1 MQLIII
7 SGRSGSGKSSLLHA
21 LEDLG
26 YYAIDN
32 LPVSLLLALVKKAIN
47 EDKLSQLAVSI
58 DARNLQQELKLFPNC
73 LEQIIQLGLQP
84 QVIYLNASDQ
94 VLIERFSNTR
104 RRHPL
109 TRSSELSLAEAL
121 KEEDLLLEP
130 LANLASQ
137 CFNTSKL
144 NVHEIRKL
152 AAECLTDQGQQQP
165 TLLFQ
170 SFGFKNG
177 VPLDVDLVFDLRC
190 LPNPY
195 WHAELRQ
202 YNGTQQPVIDFFAS
216 QLEVA
221 QMQASITEFLTTW
234 LPKYQQSNRSY
245 LTLGLGCT
253 GGQHRSVYMAEQLA
267 KHFSA
272 NFKNVQ
278 VRHKNLSLPNSSN

>member
-32 LPVSLLLALVKKAIN
+32 LPVSLLLPLTQKAIN

-58 DARNLQQELKLFPNC
+58 DARNLQQELKLFPQS
-73 LEQIIQLGLQP
+73 LEEITQLGLQP
-84 QVIYLNASDQ
+84 QVIYLNASEP

-109 TRSSELSLAEAL
+109 TLNNQLSLAEAL
-121 KEEDLLLEP
+121 KKEDQLLQP
-130 LANLASQ
+130 LANLADQ

-144 NVHEIRKL
+144 NVHEVRKL
-152 AAECLTDQGQQQP
+152 AAECLTNLGQQEP

-177 VPLDVDLVFDLRC
+177 LPLDVDLVFDLRC
-190 LPNPY
+190 LPHPY
-195 WHAELRQ
+195 CKPELRQ
-202 YNGTQQPVIDFFAS
+202 FNS
-216 QLEVA
+216 
-221 QMQASITEFLTTW
+221 
-234 LPKYQQSNRSY
+234 
-245 LTLGLGCT
+245 T
-253 GGQHRSVYMAEQLA
+253 G
-267 KHFSA
+267 
-272 NFKNVQ
+272 
-278 VRHKNLSLPNSSN
+278 